1 MSAEKHPAALLANT
15 LKDLARQMYALVLA
29 PHLEGAAR
37 VSHDVMAE
45 PFFVQ
50 NKEVQEMVLQ
60 PMKQFLQVEVNG
72 SVEMQKKLDLARERY
87 QTASTK
93 FSSVSH
99 KTDMGHFT
107 KVPPLPRW

>member
-1 MSAEKHPAALLANT
+1 MMKLYL
-15 LKDLARQMYALVLA
+15 RRIVL
-29 PHLEGAAR
+29 
-37 VSHDVMAE
+37 
-45 PFFVQ
+45 Q

-93 FSSVSH
+93 FSGVSH

-107 KVPPLPRW
+107 KVSPPHKFQTA